1 MPKDLNLVQIIGRL
15 GKDPETRSGPQ
26 GGARTSFPLAAG
38 RRWRTAE
45 GEDRNDTQWFNIV
58 ATNDLGER
66 CARELRKG
74 TRVYIEGRLQ
84 TRSWDDKES
93 GQKRYITEIIPKDV
107 IMLDARRDAG
117 AHGNGDEDPGH
128 DAAPMEAPRQFS
140 ARASSSRAPSPAPNR
155 ATETAVVE
163 IDEDDLP
170 F

>member
-1 MPKDLNLVQIIGRL
+1 MSKDLNLVQIIGRL
-15 GKDPETRSGPQ
+15 GKDPETRSAPQ
-26 GGARTSFPLAAG
+26 GVVRTSFPLAAG
-38 RRWRTAE
+38 RRWRTTE

-58 ATNDLGER
+58 AMNELGER

-117 AHGNGDEDPGH
+117 AHGYGDEDAGYGASPT
-128 DAAPMEAPRQFS
+128 DAPRQFS
-140 ARASSSRAPSPAPNR
+140 ARASSARTASAAPNR
-155 ATETAVVE
+155 AVETAVVE

>member
-15 GKDPETRSGPQ
+15 GKDPETRHSPQ

-38 RRWRTAE
+38 RRWRTSE
-45 GEDRNDTQWFNIV
+45 GEDRDDTQWFNVV

-66 CARELRKG
+66 CSRELRKG

-93 GQKRYITEIIPKDV
+93 GQKRYITEIIPTDM
-107 IMLDARRDAG
+107 IMLEVKRDG
-117 AHGNGDEDPGH
+117 ASQGYSDEDGGY
-128 DAAPMEAPRQFS
+128 AASTEAPRQFS
-140 ARASSSRAPSPAPNR
+140 ARASSARAASAAPHA

-163 IDEDDLP
+163 IEEDDLP

>member
-1 MPKDLNLVQIIGRL
+1 MPKDLNMVQIIGRL
-15 GKDPETRSGPQ
+15 GKDPETRSSSQ
-26 GGARTSFPLAAG
+26 GVARTSFTLAAG

-58 ATNDLGER
+58 AMNELGER

-107 IMLDARRDAG
+107 IMLDARRDAD
-117 AHGNGDEDPGH
+117 AHGYGDEDVGYGASPT
-128 DAAPMEAPRQFS
+128 EVPRQFS
-140 ARASSSRAPSPAPNR
+140 ARASSVRAASAAPDR
-155 ATETAVVE
+155 TAETAVVE